1 MAELSLQEIPNKT
14 SGIYKLTNPN
24 GSVYIGQSWNIK
36 NRIKTYRSLDCK
48 KQPKLYNSLI
58 KYGFDSHKVEILCE
72 LPFDLSQDVMNE
84 FERTYWLF
92 FNECNFNMLNL
103 KEPGSNGKYSEE
115 SRKKMGKHRIGVAP
129 WNKGLKN
136 PYSEETI
143 KSMSESSKTEK
154 KKEHILKLIKSNIG
168 RKQSEEVVRKRSKA
182 MEGKNGKM
190 IIDVSNGF
198 FFESI
203 KEASEVYGYDNKKL
217 MWQIYSKGFYKNL
230 KLA

>member
-143 KSMSESSKTEK
+143 KSMSESSKTENPPSQRGYAQTPVATEPAQVTTPRPRSPREPK
-154 KKEHILKLIKSNIG
+154 RPKTASLTSLQLGLELKHGGTGWNAFVEHSVNHG
-168 RKQSEEVVRKRSKA
+168 
-182 MEGKNGKM
+182 GDG
-190 IIDVSNGF
+190 
-198 FFESI
+198 
-203 KEASEVYGYDNKKL
+203 
-217 MWQIYSKGFYKNL
+217 
-230 KLA
+230 